1 MSILPASWGRNTIIS
16 IPERRAESA
25 GAGFPSTICV
35 LLAVLIFSG
44 SIPAKS
50 ASPSPRA
57 LVHLLD
63 YIAQDYGGA
72 VADRKVVS
80 AQEFAEMGEFS
91 RSALQLGADLPQLAG
106 DPQIQVQLR
115 VLANLV
121 EHRGLPSEVA
131 SQARLI
137 KNEIIERT
145 HLQVAP
151 PRWPDLERGAR
162 LFQQG
167 CAACHGA
174 TGHGDGPA
182 AAEINPKPANL
193 QDEVRM
199 RELAPFQAF
208 NTIRLGVPGTSMP
221 SFESLRDDETWALAF
236 FVVSL
241 RYRSAGIR
249 SDRGTSVDLVTAASE
264 SDRQIEQRLTGR
276 GADKRATLTATRLH
290 SRVTDP
296 DHSLSAAITLLRE
309 AEASYRAADYGSAR
323 SKALAAYL
331 DGIEPAEARIR
342 VTAPA
347 SVIELERR
355 MSAVRSAIE
364 QRSPA
369 SLVASAVDDA
379 TESIQQVENNL
390 QGTPSSPWLVFS
402 MAAAIVLREGFEAIL
417 IIVAILSVLRAVG
430 AKHATRWVH
439 AGWIAALALG
449 VLAWLVS
456 DWLLKS
462 SGLKRELLE
471 AVTSLVAVVVL
482 LYLGFWLHRRTQIG
496 RWKAFIEDQVTS
508 ALSSRK
514 LFGLTVIS
522 FLAVFREAI
531 ETVLFLVALSM
542 EGGPTGRGVMA
553 AGVAVSIGCTILLAW
568 ALVRFSARLPLRTIF
583 GVTSVLMMALSVI
596 LVGRGLHALQEAGIL
611 TATGTPFGFRVDIL
625 GLYPSVETLLAQALT
640 VMVSIVLW
648 FRARSLPA

>member
-1 MSILPASWGRNTIIS
+1 
-16 IPERRAESA
+16 
-25 GAGFPSTICV
+25 
-35 LLAVLIFSG
+35 
-44 SIPAKS
+44 
-50 ASPSPRA
+50 
-57 LVHLLD
+57 VHLLD

-72 VADRKVVS
+72 VADGKVVS

-106 DPQIQVQLR
+106 DPHIQVQLR
-115 VLANLV
+115 ALADLIDR
-121 EHRGLPSEVA
+121 RGPPSEVA
-131 SQARLI
+131 SLARLI

-151 PRWPDLERGAR
+151 ATWPSLDRGAR
-162 LFQQG
+162 IFQQG

-193 QDEVRM
+193 HDEARM
-199 RELAPFQAF
+199 RELSPFQAF
-208 NTIRLGVPGTSMP
+208 NTIRLGVPGTAMP

-241 RYRSAGIR
+241 RYRSAEIR
-249 SDRGTSVDLVTAASE
+249 ADGGTPVDLVTAASE
-264 SDRQIEQRLTGR
+264 SDRQIEQRLPGR
-276 GADKRATLTATRLH
+276 SADRFAILAVTRLY
-290 SRVTDP
+290 SGVTDP
-296 DHSLSAAITLLRE
+296 DHSLSVAVTLLRE
-309 AEASYRAADYGSAR
+309 AEASYRIADYNTAR
-323 SKALAAYL
+323 TKALAAYL

-347 SVIELERR
+347 RVIELERR
-355 MSAVRSAIE
+355 MSAVRGVIE
-364 QRSPA
+364 QRRPM
-369 SLVASAVDDA
+369 SLVASTVNAAID
-379 TESIQQVENNL
+379 TIQQLEKI
-390 QGTPSSPWLVFS
+390 QHGTPSSPGLVFS

-430 AKHATRWVH
+430 ARHATRWVH
-439 AGWIAALALG
+439 AGWIAALG
-449 VLAWLVS
+449 VGVVAWLVS
-456 DWLLKS
+456 DWLLQS

-471 AVTSLVAVVVL
+471 AATSLVAVVVL

-508 ALSSRK
+508 ALNSRR

-553 AGVAVSIGCTILLAW
+553 AGVAVSLGCTILLAW
-568 ALVRFSARLPLRTIF
+568 ALVRFSTRLPLRTIF
-583 GVTSVLMMALSVI
+583 GITSVLMMALSVI
-596 LVGRGLHALQEAGIL
+596 LVGKGLHALQEAGML
-611 TATGTPFGFRVDIL
+611 TATGAPFDFRIDIL
-625 GLYPSVETLLAQALT
+625 GLYPNAETLLAQAIT
-640 VMVSIVLW
+640 VMVSVVLW
-648 FRARSLPA
+648 FRARALPE

>member
-1 MSILPASWGRNTIIS
+1 MKEIVSTVVALLVALILSSSPVQ
-16 IPERRAESA
+16 
-25 GAGFPSTICV
+25 GAQ
-35 LLAVLIFSG
+35 A
-44 SIPAKS
+44 
-50 ASPSPRA
+50 SPRA

-72 VADRKVVS
+72 VADGKVVS

-91 RSALQLGADLPQLAG
+91 RSALQLGAELPQLSG
-106 DPQIQVQLR
+106 NPEIRTQLR
-115 VLANLV
+115 VLANLI
-121 EHRGLPSEVA
+121 EHRGPPSEVA
-131 SQARLI
+131 RQARLI

-151 PRWPDLERGAR
+151 ATWPNLERGAR

-174 TGHGDGPA
+174 TGLGDGPSA
-182 AAEINPKPANL
+182 AAINPKPANL
-193 QDEVRM
+193 HDEIRM
-199 RELAPFQAF
+199 KELAPFQAF
-208 NTIRLGVPGTSMP
+208 NTIRLGVPGTAMP

-241 RYRSAGIR
+241 RYRSAEIGAA
-249 SDRGTSVDLVTAASE
+249 RGEPLDLAVAASE

-276 GADKRATLTATRLH
+276 GVDRRATLTATRLH
-290 SRVTDP
+290 SGVTDP
-296 DHSLSAAITLLRE
+296 DHSLSMAITLLRE
-309 AEASYRAADYGSAR
+309 AEASYRAADYGTAR
-323 SKALAAYL
+323 SKGLAAYL

-342 VTAPA
+342 VIAPA
-347 SVIELERR
+347 RVIELERR

-364 QRSPA
+364 QRRPVSG
-369 SLVASAVDDA
+369 VASRVDAA
-379 TESIQQVENNL
+379 TETIQQVERDL

-439 AGWIAALALG
+439 AGWIAALAVG
-449 VLAWLVS
+449 VVSWFVS

-471 AVTSLVAVVVL
+471 ALTSLVAVVVL

-508 ALSSRK
+508 ALNSRR
-514 LFGLTVIS
+514 LFGLSVIS

-553 AGVAVSIGCTILLAW
+553 AGVAVSLGCTILLAW

-583 GVTSVLMMALSVI
+583 GVTSVLMMVLSVI
-596 LVGRGLHALQEAGIL
+596 LIGKGLHALQEIGML
-611 TATGTPFGFRVDIL
+611 PVTGAPFDFRIDIL
-625 GLYPSVETLLAQALT
+625 GLYPNVETLLAQALT
-640 VMVSIVLW
+640 VMVSVVLW